1 MRIRKYKWTMLIISG
16 IIAGIVFTGCVW
28 PVSEAEE
35 DNSINYKSIFIE
47 KLNAHWK
54 LQIPELQDGSDTKI
68 KEVGKG
74 TGISFD
80 NYSSEYFYY
89 DDSDSAFVFNTPVNA
104 PKTVNTKYARSELRE
119 MMGDDKTVNWDW
131 NGRHC
136 LDVEEAVTKIP
147 ANGRVM
153 VCQVHGIY
161 PNGDNGPVPLKV
173 IYEGNK
179 KRLAITYKAHP
190 QSYEDQ
196 KIYYFDEV
204 ELNQKF
210 TISIQIIDGTGYV
223 SISSNGISQKYE
235 YSYNPVTTGWIDF
248 YNYFKAGNYI
258 QDYEDNSENAGSTV
272 KMYNINV
279 THVSPS

>member
-74 TGISFD
+74 TGILFD

-89 DDSDSAFVFNTPVNA
+89 DDSDSAFVFNTPVSA

-258 QDYEDNSENAGSTV
+258 QDCEDNSENAGSTV

-279 THVSPS
+279 THE

>member
-89 DDSDSAFVFNTPVNA
+89 DDSDSAFVFNTPVSA

-161 PNGDNGPVPLKV
+161 PNSDNGPVPLKV

-258 QDYEDNSENAGSTV
+258 QDCEDNSENAGSTV

-279 THVSPS
+279 THE

>member
-89 DDSDSAFVFNTPVNA
+89 DDSDSAFVFNTPVSA

-173 IYEGNK
+173 IYGGNK

-258 QDYEDNSENAGSTV
+258 QDCEDNSENAGSTV

-279 THVSPS
+279 THE

>member
-47 KLNAHWK
+47 KLNAHWQ

-89 DDSDSAFVFNTPVNA
+89 DDSDSAFVFNTPVSA

-258 QDYEDNSENAGSTV
+258 QDCEDNSENAGSTV

-279 THVSPS
+279 THE

>member
-89 DDSDSAFVFNTPVNA
+89 DDSDSAFVFNTPVSA

-235 YSYNPVTTGWIDF
+235 YSYNPVTTGWIDI

-258 QDYEDNSENAGSTV
+258 QDCEDNSENAGSTV

-279 THVSPS
+279 THE